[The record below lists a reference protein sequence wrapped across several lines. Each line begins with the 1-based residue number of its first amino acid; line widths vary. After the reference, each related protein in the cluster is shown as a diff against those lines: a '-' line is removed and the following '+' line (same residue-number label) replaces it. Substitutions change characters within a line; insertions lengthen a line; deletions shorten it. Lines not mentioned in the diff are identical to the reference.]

1 MGIARMMPD
10 PKRRLPEE
18 PGVTTDRGGE
28 NVPPPTDDEKT
39 HTGAPHNGEAHEPL
53 GPLTPDDETPLGDTP
68 EAHDE
73 IIPEDLP
80 KDHPG
85 RREAER
91 MAQEDGV
98 VRGNT

>member
-1 MGIARMMPD
+1 MTTDPD
-10 PKRRLPEE
+10 ERTPDA
-18 PGVTTDRGGE
+18 PGVRSAHGGE
-28 NVPPPTDDEKT
+28 NSNPDDIGKT
-39 HTGAPHNGEAHEPL
+39 HDGAPHDEHAREPL
-53 GPLTPDDETPLGDTP
+53 GPFTPDDETDLGDSP
-68 EAHDE
+68 ELHDE

-91 MAQEDGV
+91 QAEESGGV